1 MSFQVAALSAA
12 NRSSWIANSVCMKT
26 ARVVHNFAAHGQP
39 VMATK
44 MYHACCSPLHFR
56 LRYNANAP
64 GIERMA
70 NNVSRIYA
78 RRIVEMAA
86 VSAAAWTMATSSSN
100 KTHTEQRMAG
110 AAPTK
115 PTEWATVDLLEQR
128 RQILESISTLGKT
141 KVERVLAAGHRMLN
155 LIILAA
161 PLSVLVPAAYIAGPD
176 SKSSNYAWDYAIWS
190 IEKAGPTYIKL
201 CQWAT
206 TRNDLFPV
214 EFISKFSKL
223 QDDTIGHKWKDT
235 EKILQQAFGPDYESI
250 FEFENV
256 PQIEKKIAAKR
267 GTRRSASEKFLPIGS
282 GCIAQV
288 YKAKLRK
295 DTLLHPAGTE
305 VAVKVT
311 HPNIVHKVCVDF
323 YILNKFTS
331 LLEKIPY
338 INLDYLSLK
347 DSTQQFLDIMIPQ
360 MDLRCEARNLKRFR
374 RDFAGDEKVAFPAP
388 ISDLTS
394 NQVLVES
401 FIHGDAIS
409 DWIKDDRSTLKERQE
424 VATIGLETVMKM
436 IFLHDFVHGD
446 LHPGNMIISRN
457 STVRGKPIKLNMIDC
472 GLVVEMGEQDHEDL
486 VKILGALIKKDGAT
500 AGQLMVDTAKK
511 CQASALDVQLFCK
524 GIEKICEDDDDQN
537 FLEGVGDYLAD
548 ICYYACKHKVKLEAS
563 FINAALACE
572 IMEGI
577 ASTLYP
583 DMKVQSI
590 AFPMV
595 IKAEMMHGLKNM
607 KFF

>member
-1 MSFQVAALSAA
+1 MLGTMQFGLSKKPDLLIL
-12 NRSSWIANSVCMKT
+12 NYVNGPQLEMIYFLLSLYPSSLNYRMTQLGINGKILRKYCSKRSDLITNLFLSS
-26 ARVVHNFAAHGQP
+26 
-39 VMATK
+39 K
-44 MYHACCSPLHFR
+44 MYH
-56 LRYNANAP
+56 
-64 GIERMA
+64 I
-70 NNVSRIYA
+70 
-78 RRIVEMAA
+78 
-86 VSAAAWTMATSSSN
+86 
-100 KTHTEQRMAG
+100 
-110 AAPTK
+110 
-115 PTEWATVDLLEQR
+115 
-128 RQILESISTLGKT
+128 
-141 KVERVLAAGHRMLN
+141 
-155 LIILAA
+155 
-161 PLSVLVPAAYIAGPD
+161 
-176 SKSSNYAWDYAIWS
+176 
-190 IEKAGPTYIKL
+190 
-201 CQWAT
+201 
-206 TRNDLFPV
+206 
-214 EFISKFSKL
+214 
-223 QDDTIGHKWKDT
+223 
-235 EKILQQAFGPDYESI
+235 
-250 FEFENV
+250 
-256 PQIEKKIAAKR
+256 IEKKIAAKR